1 MNFKVTITDIKSTE
15 ELENSWS
22 NNDYR
27 NLLELYDYPDAATI
41 KDAELKEY
49 LFMAISDFEPSD
61 AASILLTYKLSEELN
76 EGQIDSLSHEM
87 LLDKISEEYPV
98 IELHVTLF
106 NINQLLYKAY
116 NGTFLNAKAT
126 ILDFELVETNGDSQE
141 ITKEIVLKSLVHG
154 LTPSALLIRLFEEQ
168 LKSDTIFTE
177 AEGILWD
184 LKSTG
189 TNSYQLTTSSY
200 WLNKED
206 FALGEF
212 EAEVFISE
220 EEVD

>member
-41 KDAELKEY
+41 KDAELREY

-168 LKSDTIFTE
+168 LKSDAIFTE

-206 FALGEF
+206 FASGEF
-212 EAEVFISE
+212 EAEVLISE

>member
-1 MNFKVTITDIKSTE
+1 MKYKVTITNIKSVE
-15 ELENSWS
+15 ELDNSWA

-27 NLLELYDYPDAATI
+27 KLLELFDYSDTANI

-61 AASILLTYKLSEELN
+61 AAAVLLNYKLSEELN
-76 EGQIDSLSHEM
+76 EGQIASLSHEM
-87 LLDKISEEYPV
+87 LLDRVSEEYPV
-98 IELHVTLF
+98 IKLHVTLF

-116 NGTFLNAKAT
+116 NGIFPNAKAT
-126 ILDFELVETNGDSQE
+126 ILDFELIALNGDSQE

-168 LKSDTIFTE
+168 LKSETTFEE
-177 AEGILWD
+177 AVGILWD

-189 TNSYQLTTSSY
+189 ENSFQLTTSTY
-200 WLNKED
+200 WLSKDD
-206 FALGEF
+206 FSTGEF
-212 EAEVFISE
+212 KAEVLIE
-220 EEVD
+220 EDEIE

>member
-206 FALGEF
+206 FASGEF

>member
-1 MNFKVTITDIKSTE
+1 
-15 ELENSWS
+15 
-22 NNDYR
+22 
-27 NLLELYDYPDAATI
+27 
-41 KDAELKEY
+41 
-49 LFMAISDFEPSD
+49 MAISDFEPSD

-116 NGTFLNAKAT
+116 TGTFLNAKAT

-141 ITKEIVLKSLVHG
+141 ITKEIVLKSLMHG

-212 EAEVFISE
+212 EAEVFITE